1 MTQEINLNVGSQFW
15 INDIIHGLSK
25 VVVVEELSGE
35 IQKFKAYVSEGP
47 KAGRVID
54 LFPGDMGLIGHA
66 YDDRPCIAG
75 LTKESV
81 MGKDNEYLAWLG
93 KSYYNNNPWMVI
105 AK

>member
-1 MTQEINLNVGSQFW
+1 MNQEININIGSQFW

-35 IQKFKAYVSEGP
+35 IPKFKAYVSEGG
-47 KAGRVID
+47 KVGRVID
-54 LFPGDMGLIGHA
+54 LFPGDMGLTGHA

-81 MGKDNEYLAWLG
+81 ATKDSEYMSWLG
-93 KSYYNNNPWMVI
+93 KSYQNKNPWMI
-105 AK
+105 IK